1 MYNYW
6 FEEVHMSFT
15 HKIDEWMKEAETRPE
30 SAVTLVKLVTK
41 RLRELT
47 ERNEELL
54 TENIALQNGT
64 RVEEYQKR
72 IAHLEY
78 QLDLLKRRF
87 GGDESLLAEL
97 PTASMETSTLSLLVY
112 NTYGRMIR
120 LEMAPQIQELGR
132 LADETLQNSEQPR
145 LLAIPSNEEVL
156 LLFTSGRVSTCA
168 VNSISTVEIGNAWT
182 WDKAALP
189 DEPRAGEFLAC
200 VMPISRLPLSEF
212 FLQVSRRG
220 CVKKTMTSMAQ
231 SILGNHYLGKG
242 ALQKSDQPFDVT
254 LTAKKDLFAF
264 VTLEGKLLGLDVNEL
279 SYSAEERIKLTAS
292 DYVIASFVP
301 HAEESMLFVTQTG
314 KVIHREQ
321 GSLELSKSP
330 LAKGQALIPPG
341 RLEQGVR
348 FIGAA
353 SVRDADR
360 IALLD
365 SKGNL
370 KIHLAESITGSGSI
384 EAEGVILSIGV
395 IPAEVWTGA
404 NL

>member
-1 MYNYW
+1 MP
-6 FEEVHMSFT
+6 SLT
-15 HKIDEWMKEAETRPE
+15 HKIEEWMKEAEARPE
-30 SAVTLVKLVTK
+30 SAVTIV
-41 RLRELT
+41 RLIARRLNELS

-64 RVEEYQKR
+64 RVEDYQKR

-87 GGDESLLAEL
+87 NTDESMLAEL
-97 PTASMETSTLSLLVY
+97 PVVSAEKTTLSLLVY
-112 NTYGRMIR
+112 NTYGRIFR
-120 LEMAPQIQELGR
+120 TEIDGDVATLGR
-132 LADETLQNSEQPR
+132 VMDERLQQNEQPR
-145 LLAIPSNEEVL
+145 MLAVPSNEEVL

-168 VNSISTVEIGNAWT
+168 VNSIFTVDLNSDWT

-189 DEPRAGEFLAC
+189 DEPRAGEFLVC
-200 VMPISRLPLSEF
+200 VMPISHLPLSEF

-231 SILGNHYLGKG
+231 SILGNHYIGKG
-242 ALQKSDQPFDVT
+242 AVQKSDQPFDVT
-254 LTAKKDLFAF
+254 LCMKKDSYAF
-264 VTLEGKLLGLDVNEL
+264 ITFEGKLIGLDVNEL

-292 DYVIASFVP
+292 DYVIGSFVP

-314 KVIHREQ
+314 KVIYREHD
-321 GSLELSKSP
+321 SLELSKSA
-330 LAKGQALIPPG
+330 LAKGQPLISPS

-353 SVRDADR
+353 SVRDKDR
-360 IALLD
+360 IVVLD

-370 KIHLAESITGSGSI
+370 RVHQADSVAGSGSI
-384 EAEGVILSIGV
+384 EADGLILSIGV
-395 IPAEVWTGA
+395 IPAEAWKDSQS
-404 NL
+404 

>member
-1 MYNYW
+1 
-6 FEEVHMSFT
+6 MSFT

-30 SAVTLVKLVTK
+30 SAVTIVKLVAK

-87 GGDESLLAEL
+87 GADESMLAEL
-97 PTASMETSTLSLLVY
+97 PTTSIETSTISLLVY
-112 NTYGRMIR
+112 NTYGRIFR
-120 LEMAPQIQELGR
+120 TEVHSDVQALGR
-132 LADETLQNSEQPR
+132 IADETLQNSEQPR
-145 LLAIPSNEEVL
+145 LLAVPSNEEVL

-168 VNSISTVEIGNAWT
+168 VTNIPTVEIGREWT
-182 WDKAALP
+182 WDKAAMP

-200 VMPISRLPLSEF
+200 IMPISRLPLSEF

-242 ALQKSDQPFDVT
+242 TLQKSDQPFDAT
-254 LTAKKDLFAF
+254 LCQKKDLFGF

-279 SYSAEERIKLTAS
+279 SYSAEDRIKLTAS
-292 DYVIASFVP
+292 DYVIAAFVP
-301 HAEESMLFVTQTG
+301 HADESMLFVTQTG
-314 KVIHREQ
+314 KVIHREHD
-321 GSLELSKSP
+321 SLELSKSP
-330 LAKGQALIPPG
+330 LAKGQSLISPT

-360 IALLD
+360 IAVLD

-370 KIHLAESITGSGSI
+370 KVHEAGSLTGVGSI
-384 EAEGVILSIGV
+384 EAEGLILSIGV
-395 IPAEVWTGA
+395 IQAEAWKDA
-404 NL
+404 QS

>member
-1 MYNYW
+1 
-6 FEEVHMSFT
+6 MSSFS

-30 SAVTLVKLVTK
+30 SAVTIVKLVAK
-41 RLRELT
+41 RLSDLS

-54 TENIALQNGT
+54 AENIALQNGT

-87 GGDESLLAEL
+87 GSDEVEFAEL
-97 PTASMETSTLSLLVY
+97 PIQPAATSTMSLLVY
-112 NTYGRMIR
+112 NANGRVLRM
-120 LEMAPQIQELGR
+120 EVSPDVQTLGR
-132 LADETLQNSEQPR
+132 VADGMLQNNEQPR
-145 LLAIPSNEEVL
+145 LLAVSSNEEVL

-168 VNSISTVEIGNAWT
+168 VNDISTVEIGKEWT

-189 DEPRAGEFLAC
+189 DEPRAGEFLVC
-200 VMPISRLPLSEF
+200 IMPISRLPLSEF
-212 FLQVSRRG
+212 FMQVSRRG

-254 LTAKKDLFAF
+254 LCVKKDLFGF
-264 VTLEGKLLGLDVNEL
+264 VTFEGKLIGLDVNDL
-279 SYSAEERIKLTAS
+279 SYSAEDRIKLTSS

-301 HAEESMLFVTQTG
+301 QAEESMLFVTQTG

-321 GSLELSKSP
+321 GSLELSRSA
-330 LAKGQALIPPG
+330 LAKGQMLISAA
-341 RLEQGVR
+341 RLEQGIR

-353 SVRDADR
+353 SVRDADHL
-360 IALLD
+360 AVLD

-370 KIHLAESITGSGSI
+370 NIHKAESITGGGSI
-384 EAEGVILSIGV
+384 EADGLILSIGV
-395 IPAEVWTGA
+395 IPAEAWKDSHP
-404 NL
+404 